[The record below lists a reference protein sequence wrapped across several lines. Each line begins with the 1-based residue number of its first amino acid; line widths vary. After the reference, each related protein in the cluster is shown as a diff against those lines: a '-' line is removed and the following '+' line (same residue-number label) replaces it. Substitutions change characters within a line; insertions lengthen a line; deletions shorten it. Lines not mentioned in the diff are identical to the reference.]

1 MSYIDIGLVFF
12 LIVGAIMGYKEGF
25 LMEVVALVAIILGV
39 LSGFKL
45 MGQAMI
51 LLEQKWNINEHVLP
65 YVAFGVVFV
74 IVVVLVTLLGRALK
88 AKVDKSFLGRVDQ
101 AAGAALG
108 FFRTAFMVSVI
119 LWLVHSL
126 NYSFPEKWTANAW
139 LYPKLSE
146 LAPTVTEWISSYIPL
161 FEDVF

>member
-1 MSYIDIGLVFF
+1 LSYIDIGLLFF
-12 LIVGAIMGYKEGF
+12 LILGAILGYREGF

-51 LLEQKWNINEHVLP
+51 LLEQKWNIDEKVLP
-65 YVAFGVVFV
+65 YVAFGVVFI
-74 IVVVLVTLLGRALK
+74 IVVILVTLLGKALK
-88 AKVDKSFLGRVDQ
+88 ARADKTFLGRVDQ

-108 FFRTAFMVSVI
+108 FFRTAFMLSVL

-126 NYSFPEKWTANAW
+126 NYSFPEKWTTNAW

-146 LAPTVTEWISSYIPL
+146 LAPSVTEWIGGYVPL
-161 FEDVF
+161 FRDVF

>member
-1 MSYIDIGLVFF
+1 LSYIDIGLVFF

>member
-65 YVAFGVVFV
+65 YVACGVVFV

>member
-1 MSYIDIGLVFF
+1 
-12 LIVGAIMGYKEGF
+12 
-25 LMEVVALVAIILGV
+25 MEVVALVAIILGV